1 MADTFQILA
10 GFLERY
16 GHEVEG
22 RELEEPAEEMKTK
35 LQQLARGQLPER
47 ERADLFT
54 LLSRNPPWIARLAQE
69 VKALRTEAAG

>member
-1 MADTFQILA
+1 MAETFQILA

-22 RELEEPAEEMKTK
+22 RELEEPPEEMKTK

-47 ERADLFT
+47 EQADLFT
-54 LLSRNPPWIARLAQE
+54 LLSRNPPWVARLAQE
-69 VKALRTEAAG
+69 VKALRTENV